1 MYKEYLNNLI
11 ISDNFLD
18 KYLESKAL
26 LRLKKVGYFCGMD
39 YASKDIYDFPEY
51 ISRFDHSLD
60 VALLT
65 YRFTNNKKE
74 AIAGLIHD
82 ISTPCFSHVI
92 DYMNKDYSTQESTEE
107 KTSDIVKSD
116 KYLLNC
122 LNEDKIDVDEVI
134 NFKKY
139 SIVDNNRPKLCA
151 DRLDGVILTGMFWTK
166 ELNILD
172 VKRILDSLD
181 IYLNEDN
188 EKEIGFNNLEIAKK
202 IINVSNNIDRFCHS
216 KEDNYMMELLANLT
230 KYIIDNKYLHYEDLY
245 YLNEEEVHKI
255 FSSIKDSKFQDKYNL
270 FKNISKE
277 NIKDIEMPYIKKR
290 DLNPLVNGRR
300 II

>member
-107 KTSDIVKSD
+107 KTSDIVRSD

-172 VKRILDSLD
+172 VKRIIDSLD

-202 IINVSNNIDRFCHS
+202 IIDVSNNIDRFCHS

-255 FSSIKDSKFQDKYNL
+255 FSSVKDSKFQDKYNL
-270 FKNISKE
+270 FKNISKD

>member
-202 IINVSNNIDRFCHS
+202 IIDVSNNIDRFCHS

-255 FSSIKDSKFQDKYNL
+255 FSSVKDSKFQDKYNL
-270 FKNISKE
+270 FKNISKD

>member
-107 KTSDIVKSD
+107 KTSDIVRSD

-202 IINVSNNIDRFCHS
+202 IIDVSNNIDRFCHS

-255 FSSIKDSKFQDKYNL
+255 FSSVKDSKFQDKYNL
-270 FKNISKE
+270 FKNISKD

>member
-18 KYLESKAL
+18 KYLESDSL

-188 EKEIGFNNLEIAKK
+188 EHEIGFNNLEIAKK
-202 IINVSNNIDRFCHS
+202 IIDVSNNIDRFCHS

-255 FSSIKDSKFQDKYNL
+255 FSSIKDSNFQDKYNL
-270 FKNISKE
+270 FKTISKE

>member
-107 KTSDIVKSD
+107 KTSDIVRSD

-134 NFKKY
+134 NFKNY

-202 IINVSNNIDRFCHS
+202 IIDVSNNIDRFCHS

-255 FSSIKDSKFQDKYNL
+255 FSSVKDSKFQDKYNL
-270 FKNISKE
+270 FKNISKD